1 MRAGEIARPHTAR
14 TYHSNKGPRG
24 STVRGLP
31 QRPLT
36 ARVLHPADV
45 ERGTTPRVRRLSLA
59 VNAAVAQEAIS
70 THRSTHSSGTPRDQ
84 LDDPARDAP
93 GQHWS
98 EPKDAK
104 RDALRHVRVLA
115 GHGDYMERE
124 QAVNKLS
131 ELLEGQHISRS
142 WLVDQGDLV
151 ENLVA
156 LAQLGTP
163 AQKDSAA
170 VLLCRI
176 ADGSAKI
183 KEAIVNVPRTIQA
196 LMRLL
201 RGSTDVQRVNAA
213 AMVWF
218 LAENEK
224 FRTSVMSHST
234 MLELLVE
241 CIDQGTSPQ
250 SEHACG
256 ALRMLTFQNEKNAL
270 STLQIE
276 GLHGILLNA
285 AKSGSQGES
294 LQAVSLIAQLSSY
307 ETISRQFRSQFAAL
321 EDSLECLV
329 RMLAQDA
336 RHREAIEIKL
346 QAAICVRNL
355 LIIPEVC
362 EMCRTFP
369 DLVPL
374 SIACFANSE
383 GMLRIR
389 MLGVLKA
396 MANDDAM
403 RDSMV
408 SCTSN
413 SGLS

>member
-1 MRAGEIARPHTAR
+1 MHRPREIAGARPNSAR
-14 TYHSNKGPRG
+14 QHNAHAGPRAN
-24 STVRGLP
+24 TVRGLP

-70 THRSTHSSGTPRDQ
+70 THRSTHSSGTPRAQ

-93 GQHWS
+93 GQHWTD
-98 EPKDAK
+98 PKDAK
-104 RDALRHVRVLA
+104 REARLHLRVLA
-115 GHGDYMERE
+115 GHGDHIERE
-124 QAVNKLS
+124 KAVNTLC
-131 ELLEGQHISRS
+131 ELLEGQQISRS

-163 AQKDSAA
+163 AQKDGAA
-170 VLLCRI
+170 VLLCRM
-176 ADGSAKI
+176 ADGPAKI
-183 KEAIVNVPRTIQA
+183 KEAIVRVPRTMQA

-218 LAENEK
+218 LAENEE
-224 FRTSVMSHST
+224 FRTSVMSHIT
-234 MLELLVE
+234 MLKLLVE

-307 ETISRQFRSQFAAL
+307 ESISLQFRSQFAAL
-321 EDSLECLV
+321 ED
-329 RMLAQDA
+329 AQ
-336 RHREAIEIKL
+336 HREAIEIKL

-369 DLVPL
+369 DLVPV
-374 SIACFANSE
+374 SIACFASSE

-403 RDSMV
+403 RDSIV
-408 SCTSN
+408 SS
-413 SGLS
+413 

>member
-1 MRAGEIARPHTAR
+1 MRPIAGARPNSAR
-14 TYHSNKGPRG
+14 QHNAHVGPRA
-24 STVRGLP
+24 STVRVILP

-59 VNAAVAQEAIS
+59 VNANMAQEAIS
-70 THRSTHSSGTPRDQ
+70 THRSGTPRAQ
-84 LDDPARDAP
+84 LDDPARNAL
-93 GQHWS
+93 GQHWTD
-98 EPKDAK
+98 PKDAK
-104 RDALRHVRVLA
+104 RDARHHLRVLA
-115 GHGDYMERE
+115 GHGDHIERE
-124 QAVNKLS
+124 KAVNTLC
-131 ELLEGQHISRS
+131 ELLEGQHISCS

-163 AQKDSAA
+163 AQKDGAA
-170 VLLCRI
+170 VLLCRM

-183 KEAIVNVPRTIQA
+183 KEAIVRVPRTIQA

-213 AMVWF
+213 AIVWF
-218 LAENEK
+218 LAENEE
-224 FRTSVMSHST
+224 FRTSAMSHIT

-256 ALRMLTFQNEKNAL
+256 ALRMLAFQNEKNAL

-276 GLHGILLNA
+276 GLHRILLNA

-307 ETISRQFRSQFAAL
+307 ESISLHFRSQFAAL

-336 RHREAIEIKL
+336 QHREAIEIKL

-369 DLVPL
+369 DFVPV
-374 SIACFANSE
+374 SIACLAGSE

-403 RDSMV
+403 RDSIV
-408 SCTSN
+408 SCASN

>member
-1 MRAGEIARPHTAR
+1 MRPIAGARPNSAR
-14 TYHSNKGPRG
+14 QHNAHVGPRA
-24 STVRGLP
+24 STVRGILP

-59 VNAAVAQEAIS
+59 VNANMAQEAIS
-70 THRSTHSSGTPRDQ
+70 THRSGTPRAQ
-84 LDDPARDAP
+84 LDDPARNAL
-93 GQHWS
+93 GQHWTD
-98 EPKDAK
+98 PKDAK
-104 RDALRHVRVLA
+104 RDARHHLRVLA
-115 GHGDYMERE
+115 GHGDHIERE
-124 QAVNKLS
+124 KAVNTLC
-131 ELLEGQHISRS
+131 ELLEGQHISCS

-163 AQKDSAA
+163 AQKDGAA
-170 VLLCRI
+170 VLLCRM

-183 KEAIVNVPRTIQA
+183 KEAIVRVPRTIQA

-213 AMVWF
+213 AIVWF
-218 LAENEK
+218 LAENEE
-224 FRTSVMSHST
+224 FRTSAMSHIT

-256 ALRMLTFQNEKNAL
+256 ALRMLAFQNEKNAL

-276 GLHGILLNA
+276 GLHRILLNA

-307 ETISRQFRSQFAAL
+307 ESISLHFRSQFAAL

-336 RHREAIEIKL
+336 QHREAIEIKL

-369 DLVPL
+369 DFVPV
-374 SIACFANSE
+374 SIACLAGSE

-403 RDSMV
+403 RDSIV
-408 SCTSN
+408 SCASN